1 MNLENGKDL
10 FQLQSQIIDSKIEM
24 AINKSTDRII
34 DNINKI
40 KFTIEKPTIEQS
52 TIELCM
58 KEMEDRMN
66 QRLDDLKSINSNL
79 NRLNKLFFISGF
91 LIAIPISAILII
103 PHLIK

>member
-10 FQLQSQIIDSKIEM
+10 FQLQSQIIDSKIEI
-24 AINKSTDRII
+24 AIKKSTDRII
-34 DNINKI
+34 ENINKV
-40 KFTIEKPTIEQS
+40 KFTIEKPTIEKS

-58 KEMEDRMN
+58 KEMEGRLN

-79 NRLNKLFFISGF
+79 DRLNKLFCILGF
-91 LIAIPISAILII
+91 LISIPISAILII